1 MVAPGPHANLTLN
14 VSRVFDAPRDRVF
27 RAWTDPRLLEQ
38 WWGPPGFKCPLA
50 QVDLRTGGAYRLGMQ
65 PPVGETFYLGGVF
78 REVKPPERLVYTWKW
93 EEDTEATGETLVT
106 VEFKDLGA
114 RTEVVLTHE
123 RFPDAGAVGR
133 HGDGWN
139 GCLESLAHLLARLH
153 AQPSTTKE

>member
-1 MVAPGPHANLTLN
+1 
-14 VSRVFDAPRDRVF
+14 
-27 RAWTDPRLLEQ
+27 
-38 WWGPPGFKCPLA
+38 
-50 QVDLRTGGAYRLGMQ
+50 MQ

-78 REVKPPERLVYTWKW
+78 HEVRPPERLVYTWKW

-114 RTEVVLTHE
+114 RTEVVLTHG

-139 GCLESLAHLLARLH
+139 GCLESLALLLARLH